1 MAEIKHDLNEKQL
14 LFCNNYLNNGRNA
27 SEAYRSAYGS
37 DKSETVVN
45 SAASRLLRHVKIRD
59 HLVNIQKQ
67 NLQTTQRKQDIDRDF
82 LINQYLEL
90 VALGKEHRQLSAAR
104 QALDSLAH
112 IAGLW
117 IDKREIN
124 QQINI
129 DATLQ
134 ALDSGALLDALNSA
148 NDSANNGAIEAEF
161 RNVDDD

>member
-14 LFCNNYLNNGRNA
+14 LFCNVYLDNGGNA
-27 SEAYRSAYGS
+27 SAAYRAAYGE
-37 DKSETVVN
+37 KQSEAHIN
-45 SAASRLLRHVKIRD
+45 SSSSRLVRNDKVRQYLVKVRQ
-59 HLVNIQKQ
+59 H

-90 VALGKEHRQLSAAR
+90 VALGKEQRNLSVSVR
-104 QALDSLAH
+104 ALDSLSH

-117 IDKREIN
+117 VDRRELT

-134 ALDSGALLDALNSA
+134 ALDSGALLDALTSA
-148 NDSANNGAIEAEF
+148 NDPPAIEAEY
-161 RNVDDD
+161 RSVDDD

>member
-14 LFCNNYLNNGRNA
+14 LFCDNYLNNGRNA

-37 DKSETVVN
+37 DKSEAVVN
-45 SAASRLLRHVKIRD
+45 SASSRLLRNVSCRDYLVK
-59 HLVNIQKQ
+59 VQQQ

-90 VALGKEHRQLSAAR
+90 VALGKEYRQISSAR

-117 IDKREIN
+117 IDKRELT

-134 ALDSGALLDALNSA
+134 ALDSGALLDALTSA
-148 NDSANNGAIEAEF
+148 NDPPAIDAEYKLI
-161 RNVDDD
+161 DD

>member
-14 LFCNNYLNNGRNA
+14 LFCNVYLDNGGNA
-27 SEAYRSAYGS
+27 SAAYRAAYGE
-37 DKSETVVN
+37 KQSEAHIN
-45 SAASRLLRHVKIRD
+45 RSSSRLIRNVKVREYFVKGRT
-59 HLVNIQKQ
+59 H

-90 VALGKEHRQLSAAR
+90 VALGKEYRQISSAR

-117 IDKREIN
+117 VDRRELT

-134 ALDSGALLDALNSA
+134 ALVSGALLDALTSA
-148 NDSANNGAIEAEF
+148 NDPPAIDAEY
-161 RNVDDD
+161 RSIDDV

>member
-14 LFCNNYLNNGRNA
+14 LFCNDYLNNGRNA
-27 SEAYRSAYGS
+27 SAAYRSAYGS

-59 HLVNIQKQ
+59 HLVYIQQ
-67 NLQTTQRKQDIDRDF
+67 HNLQTTQRKQDIDRDF

-117 IDKREIN
+117 IDKRELT

-134 ALDSGALLDALNSA
+134 ALDSGALLDALTSA
-148 NDSANNGAIEAEF
+148 NDPPAIEGEF
-161 RNVDDD
+161 RTVGDD

>member
-1 MAEIKHDLNEKQL
+1 MAEIKHDLNDKQL
-14 LFCNNYLNNGRNA
+14 MFCTDYLNNGRNA
-27 SEAYRSAYGS
+27 SAAYRSAYGS
-37 DKSETVVN
+37 DKPETVVN
-45 SAASRLLRHVKIRD
+45 SAASRLLRHVKVRD
-59 HLVNIQKQ
+59 YLVKVQQQ
-67 NLQTTQRKQDIDRDF
+67 NLTTTQRKQDIDRDF
-82 LINQYLEL
+82 LINHYLEL

-124 QQINI
+124 QQSII

-148 NDSANNGAIEAEF
+148 NSGAIEAEYQHI
-161 RNVDDD
+161 DDD

>member
-14 LFCNNYLNNGRNA
+14 LFCNVYLDNGGNA
-27 SEAYRSAYGS
+27 SAAYRAAYGE
-37 DKSETVVN
+37 KQSEAHIN
-45 SAASRLLRHVKIRD
+45 SSSSRLVRNDKVRQYLVKVRQ
-59 HLVNIQKQ
+59 H

-90 VALGKEHRQLSAAR
+90 VALGKEYRQISSAR

-117 IDKREIN
+117 IDKRELT

-134 ALDSGALLDALNSA
+134 ALDSGALLDALTNA
-148 NDSANNGAIEAEF
+148 NDPPAIEAQY
-161 RNVDDD
+161 RNIDGD

>member
-14 LFCNNYLNNGRNA
+14 LFCNDYLNNGRNA
-27 SEAYRSAYGS
+27 SAAYRSAYGS
-37 DKSETVVN
+37 DKPETVVN
-45 SAASRLLRHVKIRD
+45 SAASRLLRHVKVRNYI
-59 HLVNIQKQ
+59 VKVQQQ
-67 NLQTTQRKQDIDRDF
+67 NLTTTQRKQDIDRDF

-90 VALGKEHRQLSAAR
+90 VALGKEYRQISSAR

-117 IDKREIN
+117 VDRREIN

-134 ALDSGALLDALNSA
+134 ALDSGALLDALTSA
-148 NDSANNGAIEAEF
+148 NDPPAIEGEF
-161 RNVDDD
+161 RTVGDD

>member
-14 LFCNNYLNNGRNA
+14 LFCNVYLDNGGNA
-27 SEAYRSAYGS
+27 SAAYRAAYGE
-37 DKSETVVN
+37 KQSEAHIN
-45 SAASRLLRHVKIRD
+45 SSSSRLIRNVKVREYFVKVRQ
-59 HLVNIQKQ
+59 H

-90 VALGKEHRQLSAAR
+90 VALGKEQRQLSVSVK
-104 QALDSLAH
+104 ALDSLAH

-117 IDKREIN
+117 LDKREIT

-134 ALDSGALLDALNSA
+134 ALDSGALLDALTSA
-148 NDSANNGAIEAEF
+148 NDPPAIDAEYKLI
-161 RNVDDD
+161 DD

>member
-14 LFCNNYLNNGRNA
+14 LFCNDYLNNGRNA
-27 SEAYRSAYGS
+27 SAAYRSAYGS

-59 HLVNIQKQ
+59 HLVYIQQ
-67 NLQTTQRKQDIDRDF
+67 HNLQTTQRKQDIDRDF

-134 ALDSGALLDALNSA
+134 ALDSGALLDALSSA
-148 NDSANNGAIEAEF
+148 NDPPAIDAEYKLI
-161 RNVDDD
+161 DAD

>member
-67 NLQTTQRKQDIDRDF
+67 NLAITQRKQDIDRDF

-90 VALGKEHRQLSAAR
+90 VALGKENRQLSVSVR
-104 QALDSLAH
+104 ALDSLSH

-148 NDSANNGAIEAEF
+148 NSGAIEAEYQHIE
-161 RNVDDD
+161 DD

>member
-14 LFCNNYLNNGRNA
+14 MFCTDYLNNGRNA
-27 SEAYRSAYGS
+27 SAAYRSAYGS
-37 DKSETVVN
+37 DKPETVVN
-45 SAASRLLRHVKIRD
+45 SAASRLLRHVKVRD
-59 HLVNIQKQ
+59 YLVKVQQQ
-67 NLQTTQRKQDIDRDF
+67 NLETTQRKQDIDRDF

-117 IDKREIN
+117 VDKREIN

-148 NDSANNGAIEAEF
+148 NDPPAIEAEYQHI
-161 RNVDDD
+161 DDD

>member
-1 MAEIKHDLNEKQL
+1 MAAIKHDLNEKQL

-45 SAASRLLRHVKIRD
+45 SASSRLLRHVKIRD
-59 HLVNIQKQ
+59 YLVNIQQQ
-67 NLQTTQRKQDIDRDF
+67 NLATTQRKQDIDRDF

-148 NDSANNGAIEAEF
+148 NTSAIEAEYQHIE
-161 RNVDDD
+161 DD

>member
-1 MAEIKHDLNEKQL
+1 MAEIKHDLNKKQL
-14 LFCNNYLNNGRNA
+14 LFCDNYLNNGRNA
-27 SEAYRSAYGS
+27 SEAYRSAYGN

-45 SAASRLLRHVKIRD
+45 SASSRLLRNVSCRDYLVK
-59 HLVNIQKQ
+59 VQQQ

-134 ALDSGALLDALNSA
+134 ALDSGALLDALTSA
-148 NDSANNGAIEAEF
+148 NDPPAIEAEY
-161 RNVDDD
+161 RTVDDD

>member
-59 HLVNIQKQ
+59 HLVNIQQQ

>member
-14 LFCNNYLNNGRNA
+14 MFCDVYLDNGRNA
-27 SEAYRSAYGS
+27 SAAYRAAYG
-37 DKSETVVN
+37 DNQSEAHIN
-45 SAASRLLRHVKIRD
+45 SSASRLLRSDKVRAFMVK
-59 HLVNIQKQ
+59 VQQQ

-117 IDKREIN
+117 VDKREIN

-148 NDSANNGAIEAEF
+148 NDPPAIEAEYQHI
-161 RNVDDD
+161 DDD

>member
-14 LFCNNYLNNGRNA
+14 MFCNNYLNNGRNA

-67 NLQTTQRKQDIDRDF
+67 NLAITQRKQDIDRDF

-117 IDKREIN
+117 VDKREIN

-148 NDSANNGAIEAEF
+148 NDPPAIEAEYQHI
-161 RNVDDD
+161 DDD

>member
-14 LFCNNYLNNGRNA
+14 LFCNDYLNNGRNA
-27 SEAYRSAYGS
+27 SAAYRTAYGS
-37 DKSETVVN
+37 DKPETVVN
-45 SAASRLLRHVKIRD
+45 SASSRLLRHVKVRNYI
-59 HLVNIQKQ
+59 VKVQQQ
-67 NLQTTQRKQDIDRDF
+67 NLTTTQRKQDIDRDF

-90 VALGKEHRQLSAAR
+90 VALGKEYRQISSAR

-117 IDKREIN
+117 IDKRELT

-134 ALDSGALLDALNSA
+134 ALDSGALLDALTNA
-148 NDSANNGAIEAEF
+148 NDPPAIEAQY
-161 RNVDDD
+161 RSIDGD

>member
-1 MAEIKHDLNEKQL
+1 MAEIKHDLNDKQL
-14 LFCNNYLNNGRNA
+14 LFCNVYLDNGGNA
-27 SEAYRSAYGS
+27 SAAYRAAYGE
-37 DKSETVVN
+37 KQSEAHIN
-45 SAASRLLRHVKIRD
+45 SSASRLVRSDKVRA
-59 HLVNIQKQ
+59 HLVKVRQH

-90 VALGKEHRQLSAAR
+90 VALGKEYRQISSAR

-117 IDKREIN
+117 IDKRELT

-134 ALDSGALLDALNSA
+134 ALDSGALLDALTNA
-148 NDSANNGAIEAEF
+148 NDPPAIEAQY
-161 RNVDDD
+161 RSIDAD

>member
-1 MAEIKHDLNEKQL
+1 MAEVKHDLNDKQL
-14 LFCNNYLNNGRNA
+14 MVCNVYLDNGRNA
-27 SEAYRSAYGS
+27 SGAYRKAYGS
-37 DKSETVVN
+37 TQSEAHIN
-45 SAASRLLRHVKIRD
+45 SSASRLLRNDKVRDYLVK
-59 HLVNIQKQ
+59 VQQ
-67 NLQTTQRKQDIDRDF
+67 ENLTITQRKQDIDRDF

-148 NDSANNGAIEAEF
+148 NSGAIEAEYQHI
-161 RNVDDD
+161 DDD

>member
-1 MAEIKHDLNEKQL
+1 MAELKHDINEKQL
-14 LFCNNYLNNGRNA
+14 LFCNVYLDNGRNA
-27 SEAYRSAYGS
+27 TGAYREAYGS
-37 DKSETVVN
+37 VQSEAHIN
-45 SAASRLLRHVKIRD
+45 SSASRLLRNDKVRDYLVK
-59 HLVNIQKQ
+59 VQQQ
-67 NLQTTQRKQDIDRDF
+67 NLTITQRKQDIDRDF

-148 NDSANNGAIEAEF
+148 NTSAIEAEYQHIE
-161 RNVDDD
+161 DD

>member
-1 MAEIKHDLNEKQL
+1 MAEIKHNLNEKQL
-14 LFCNNYLNNGRNA
+14 LFCNDYLNNGRNA
-27 SEAYRSAYGS
+27 SAAYRSAYGS

-45 SAASRLLRHVKIRD
+45 SASSRLLRNVSCRDYIVK
-59 HLVNIQKQ
+59 VQQ
-67 NLQTTQRKQDIDRDF
+67 ENLTTTQRKQDIDRDF

-90 VALGKEHRQLSAAR
+90 VALGKEYRQISSAR

-117 IDKREIN
+117 IDKRELT

-134 ALDSGALLDALNSA
+134 ALDSGALLDALTNA
-148 NDSANNGAIEAEF
+148 NDPPAIEAQY
-161 RNVDDD
+161 RSIDGD

>member
-14 LFCNNYLNNGRNA
+14 LFCNVYLDNGGNA
-27 SEAYRSAYGS
+27 SAAYRAAYGENQ
-37 DKSETVVN
+37 SEAHIN
-45 SAASRLLRHVKIRD
+45 SSASRLVRSDKVRA
-59 HLVNIQKQ
+59 HLVKVRQH

-90 VALGKEHRQLSAAR
+90 VALGKEQRNLSVSVR
-104 QALDSLAH
+104 ALDSLSH

-117 IDKREIN
+117 VDRRELT

-134 ALDSGALLDALNSA
+134 ALDSGALLDALTSA
-148 NDSANNGAIEAEF
+148 NDPPAIDAEY
-161 RNVDDD
+161 RSIDGD

>member
-14 LFCNNYLNNGRNA
+14 LFCDVYLDNGRNA
-27 SEAYRSAYGS
+27 TRAYREAYGS
-37 DKSETVVN
+37 TQSEAHIN
-45 SAASRLLRHVKIRD
+45 SSASRLLRNDKVRDYLVK
-59 HLVNIQKQ
+59 VQQQ
-67 NLQTTQRKQDIDRDF
+67 NLTITQRKQDIDRDF

-148 NDSANNGAIEAEF
+148 NSGAIEAEYQHIE
-161 RNVDDD
+161 DD

>member
-14 LFCNNYLNNGRNA
+14 LFCNVYLDNGGNA
-27 SEAYRSAYGS
+27 SAAYRAAYGENQ
-37 DKSETVVN
+37 SEAHIN
-45 SAASRLLRHVKIRD
+45 SSSSRLVRNDKVRQYLVKVRQ
-59 HLVNIQKQ
+59 H

-90 VALGKEHRQLSAAR
+90 VALGKEQRNLSVSVR
-104 QALDSLAH
+104 ALDSLSH

-117 IDKREIN
+117 VDRRELT

-134 ALDSGALLDALNSA
+134 ALDSGALLDALTSA
-148 NDSANNGAIEAEF
+148 NDPPAIDAEY
-161 RNVDDD
+161 RSIDGD

>member
-14 LFCNNYLNNGRNA
+14 LFCNVYLDNGGNA
-27 SEAYRSAYGS
+27 SAAYRAAYGE
-37 DKSETVVN
+37 KQSEAHIN
-45 SAASRLLRHVKIRD
+45 SSSSRLVRNDKVREYFVKVRQ
-59 HLVNIQKQ
+59 H

-90 VALGKEHRQLSAAR
+90 VALGKEYRQISSAR

-117 IDKREIN
+117 VDRREIN

-134 ALDSGALLDALNSA
+134 ALDSGALLDALTSA
-148 NDSANNGAIEAEF
+148 NDPPAIEGEY
-161 RNVDDD
+161 RTVGDD

>member
-14 LFCNNYLNNGRNA
+14 MFCNNYLNNGRNA
-27 SEAYRSAYGS
+27 SEAYRAAYGS
-37 DKSETVVN
+37 DKSESVVN
-45 SAASRLLRHVKIRD
+45 SASSRLLRNVSCRDYLVK
-59 HLVNIQKQ
+59 VQQQ

-148 NDSANNGAIEAEF
+148 NSGAIEAQYQHIE
-161 RNVDDD
+161 DD

>member
-1 MAEIKHDLNEKQL
+1 MSEIKHDLNDKQL
-14 LFCNNYLNNGRNA
+14 MFCTDYLNNGRNA
-27 SEAYRSAYGS
+27 SAAYRSAYGS
-37 DKSETVVN
+37 DKPETVVN
-45 SAASRLLRHVKIRD
+45 SAASRLLRHVKVRD
-59 HLVNIQKQ
+59 YLVKVQQ
-67 NLQTTQRKQDIDRDF
+67 ENLTTTQRKQDIDRDF

-148 NDSANNGAIEAEF
+148 NSGAIEAEYQHIE
-161 RNVDDD
+161 DD